1 MAFEFSV
8 DDALDLATVGA
19 PQAND
24 DGSAV
29 GFLRTQGGDTD
40 LVAVDVPVLDST
52 DTSLEAGAATESV
65 STDHDDVSA
74 FDWRPGHPEEAAVVA
89 DGALY
94 RFDTRDGTLTTI
106 VDGPEDCTSPA
117 WSPDGSKLAYVEAGL
132 VWFYDLEAGGHR
144 ALNTDGPPVAELF
157 GPTPVRWN
165 PDGSAVATL
174 VDDDDDVLG
183 VAVFEPGAED
193 SLRWSYLPEVTDG
206 VVVSAFDWVG
216 DDQLVYA
223 EDATDGSERI
233 YRVTRMDDDGHGTAL
248 LSEGDEPVL
257 ARDRP
262 VGTDDGRFAVLSGRT
277 GFHHV
282 YVVDVD
288 RRLDAVD
295 HERPGFEGGG
305 VVQVSR
311 GEYEARGDANDA
323 PAWSDDG
330 SRLGFVTNEHDPGE
344 RHLRIVSL
352 EDGAVEPVVEFDG
365 ISGNAVHP
373 TWLDGETV
381 AFVRSGRTTPADIH
395 VADVNRGTVRR
406 LSAAHPRPSVFD
418 DFPEPEPVGFAGR
431 GDLELRGYRYAPPDA
446 EAGDDRPAVVWAHGG
461 PIRQMRRGFH
471 HMRSYAGFHA
481 FNHLLVSRGYVV
493 LALNYRGGI
502 GYGRTFEHGLQGAIG
517 EDDVD
522 DCLRAAAFLRDD
534 PRVGDRVGLW
544 GLSYGGFL
552 ANAVATKT
560 DAFEAAVNF
569 AGIWDW
575 RDWVRW
581 AAEGH
586 RGAGRLFA
594 ARFGGHPDT
603 DDETVRKRY
612 ATASPCEFADGLDV
626 PLFAL
631 HGSGDPNVP
640 FDQMDGLVSDLVD
653 LGVDFEL
660 AYYPDEDHMFA
671 EPETWRDAL
680 GRVLPFLDAHLAA

>member
-1 MAFEFSV
+1 MPLEFSI

-19 PQAND
+19 PEAND

-29 GFLRTQGGDTD
+29 GCLRTEGGDTD
-40 LVAVDVPVLDST
+40 LAVTRIPALAGADLTV
-52 DTSLEAGAATESV
+52 EAGAAVETV
-65 STDHDDVSA
+65 ATDHGDVSA
-74 FDWRPGHPEEAAVVA
+74 FDWRPGHPDEAAVIA

-94 RFDTRDGTLTTI
+94 RFDADDGTLTTV

-117 WSPDGSKLAYVEAGL
+117 WSPDGSVLAYAEAGL
-132 VWFYDLEAGGHR
+132 VWHHDLETGGHR
-144 ALNTDGPPVAELF
+144 ALNEADPPVADLF
-157 GPTPVRWN
+157 GPTPLRWS

-174 VDDDDDVLG
+174 VADEDDVLG
-183 VAVFEPGAED
+183 VAVFEPEAED
-193 SLRWSYLPEVTDG
+193 SLRWSHVPDVTDG
-206 VVVSAFDWVG
+206 VVVPAFDWVDETEIG
-216 DDQLVYA
+216 YA
-223 EDATDGSERI
+223 EDATDGSERV
-233 YRVTRMDDDGHGTAL
+233 YRVARTGDDGRGTAL

-262 VGTDDGRFAVLSGRT
+262 VGSGDGRFAVLSGRT
-277 GFHHV
+277 GYHHV

-288 RRLDAVD
+288 RRRAAVQSD
-295 HERPGFEGGG
+295 RPGFEGEG
-305 VVQVSR
+305 VVQLTT
-311 GEYEARGDANDA
+311 GEYEARGDANDV
-323 PAWSDDG
+323 PAWDDDG
-330 SRLGFVTNEHDPGE
+330 SKLAFVTNEHDPGE
-344 RHLRIVSL
+344 RHLRVVSV
-352 EDGAVEPVVEFDG
+352 EDGNVEPVVELDSL
-365 ISGNAVHP
+365 SGNAVHP
-373 TWLDGETV
+373 TWIDGETV

-395 VADVNRGTVRR
+395 VAEVDRETVRR
-406 LSAAHPRPSVFD
+406 VSAAHPRPSTFEA
-418 DFPEPEPVGFAGR
+418 FPEPEPVSFDGR
-431 GDLELRGYRYAPPDA
+431 GDLELHGYLYAPPGA
-446 EAGDDRPAVVWAHGG
+446 EPGDDRPAVVWAHGG

-502 GYGRTFEHGLQGAIG
+502 GYGRAFEHGLQGAIG

-522 DCLRAAAFLRDD
+522 DCVRAAAFLRDD
-534 PRVGDRVGLW
+534 SRVGDRVGIW

-560 DAFEAAVNF
+560 DAFDAVVNF

-581 AAEGH
+581 AADGH

-594 ARFGGHPDT
+594 ARFGGHPDS
-603 DDETVRKRY
+603 DDRTVQERY
-612 ATASPCEFADGLDV
+612 AAASPREFADRLDT

-640 FDQMDGLVSDLVD
+640 FDQMDGLVADLVE
-653 LGVDFEL
+653 LGAGFEQT
-660 AYYPDEDHMFA
+660 YYPDEDHMFA
-671 EPETWRDAL
+671 EPATWRDAL
-680 GRVLPFLDAHLAA
+680 GRVLPFLDEQLGD